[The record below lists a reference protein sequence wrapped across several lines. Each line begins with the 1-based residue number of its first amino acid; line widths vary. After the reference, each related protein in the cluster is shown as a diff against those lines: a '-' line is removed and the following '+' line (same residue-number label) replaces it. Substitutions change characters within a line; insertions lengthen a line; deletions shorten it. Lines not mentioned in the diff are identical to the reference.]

1 MGSTGMPLVFI
12 IDKQKSKNL
21 KEVMNMSFNINK
33 FIKDSNE
40 CSDHTLKQETTAV
53 VKTVD
58 ETKKKT
64 KKKSETPAVQASTP
78 VVAATSMSYIQEN
91 IPYASA
97 YADTNQQLDD
107 TINALNILGSEI
119 ITDLNMVR
127 GNKTL
132 RNKYNIVNEMTQTA
146 TSIIN
151 TKLAAIKEKNSTINN
166 INKLELDRLKQ
177 IKVSASEEDDNTRIA
192 NLYDAFINT
201 PIGAGPSVLG
211 PSMQDIIAGG
221 QAGPSVPMA
230 PIGSDQQMWEAG
242 LNPAENRMVL
252 EAKGAIETVVM
263 YDSVTGNR
271 WFEVVDKVTRQPVP
285 NVEKPDSSYIYD
297 LDINIRGGFAK
308 DSNRNVSYPLICIN
322 GGDSSITEY

>member
-1 MGSTGMPLVFI
+1 
-12 IDKQKSKNL
+12 
-21 KEVMNMSFNINK
+21 MSFNINK
-33 FIKDSNE
+33 FVKGSE
-40 CSDHTLKQETTAV
+40 EYSDHELKQEMV
-53 VKTVD
+53 VVETID
-58 ETKKKT
+58 ETKKKRT
-64 KKKSETPAVQASTP
+64 KKKENTA
-78 VVAATSMSYIQEN
+78 VVAAQPQPMASTSMSYIQEN

-107 TINALNILGSEI
+107 TINALNMLGAEI
-119 ITDLNMVR
+119 VTDLNMVR

-146 TSIIN
+146 TSILSA
-151 TKLAAIKEKNSTINN
+151 KLAAIKEKNSTINN

-201 PIGAGPSVLG
+201 PIGAGPGVLG

-221 QAGPSVPMA
+221 QTGPSVPMMS
-230 PIGSDQQMWEAG
+230 IGNDQQAWEAG
-242 LNPAENRMVL
+242 LNPAENRMLL

-271 WFEVVDKVTRQPVP
+271 WFEVVDKMTRQPVP

-308 DSNRNVSYPLICIN
+308 DGNRGVSYPLICIN
-322 GGDSSITEY
+322 GGDTSITEY